1 MKRII
6 VFILSIMFCSIL
18 CSRESCVQEKDQ
30 SKCTS
35 HTMEEKFNYFSCFKY
50 ENDEKDDVCIPFFT
64 SEKTQ
69 QTFQKYMR
77 GYQKEMESGHPYY
90 HVDET
95 LVYYEIDTKNKII
108 GIKET
113 PFMDSLTDKDKK
125 ILYSNNTCLHR
136 SLARFIDS
144 EYYKGVNNLNI
155 SDKNLCLNV
164 ERYDDLKDILDCGY
178 ATIKVK
184 YNNKVY
190 VLNNCFATLDNNV
203 EDTFKQAYK
212 DIYFSSYYET
222 YKQII
227 PEFMK
232 KVAQNPDKSKRRQLE
247 EEYDFEISV
256 EDRHGNII
264 HYNKNGEEI
273 DGDEPTKTLNS
284 SRYSFN
290 IKLLLCYILLL
301 Y

>member
-1 MKRII
+1 MYIS
-6 VFILSIMFCSIL
+6 V
-18 CSRESCVQEKDQ
+18 Q
-30 SKCTS
+30 SKICWFDNFKG
-35 HTMEEKFNYFSCFKY
+35 EKKF
-50 ENDEKDDVCIPFFT
+50 
-64 SEKTQ
+64 
-69 QTFQKYMR
+69 
-77 GYQKEMESGHPYY
+77 
-90 HVDET
+90 
-95 LVYYEIDTKNKII
+95 
-108 GIKET
+108 
-113 PFMDSLTDKDKK
+113 
-125 ILYSNNTCLHR
+125 
-136 SLARFIDS
+136 
-144 EYYKGVNNLNI
+144 NI
-155 SDKNLCLNV
+155 SDKNVCFNV
-164 ERYDDLKDILDCGY
+164 DRFDDLKDILDCGY

-184 YNNKVY
+184 YSNKVY

-256 EDRHGNII
+256 EDRHGNIM